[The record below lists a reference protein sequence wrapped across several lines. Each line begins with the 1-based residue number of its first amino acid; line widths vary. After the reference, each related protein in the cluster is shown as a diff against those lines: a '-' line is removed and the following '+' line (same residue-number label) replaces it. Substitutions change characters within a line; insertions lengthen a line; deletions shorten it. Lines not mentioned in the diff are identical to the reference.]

1 MDSTVQ
7 ISLVVLIY
15 TTAILFVLIA
25 IFLIRLIYTST
36 TLAKNLSKTSEMI
49 NQELE
54 PTLVELKETL
64 GSINSIVKNADD
76 GIGKVKGAVEKV
88 MCVPFMIGQKMRGL
102 FSGLKEG
109 LSLGIKLFRR

>member
-7 ISLVVLIY
+7 ISLTVLIY
-15 TTAILFVLIA
+15 ITAILLVLIA
-25 IFLIRLIYTST
+25 AFLIKLIHTST
-36 TLAKNLSKTSEMI
+36 ALAKNLSKTSEMI

-54 PTLVELKETL
+54 PTLAELKQTL

-76 GIGKVKGAVEKV
+76 GIEKVKGTMDKV
-88 MCVPFMIGQKMRGL
+88 LCVPFMIGQKMRGL

-109 LSLGIKLFRR
+109 LSLGIKLFRK

>member
-7 ISLVVLIY
+7 IGLVVLIY
-15 TTAILFVLIA
+15 TTAILFVIIA
-25 IFLIRLIYTST
+25 IFLIKLIHTST
-36 TLAKNLSKTSEMI
+36 TLAGNLSKTSEMI
-49 NQELE
+49 NKELE
-54 PTLVELKETL
+54 PALDELKQTL

-76 GIGKVKGAVEKV
+76 GMEKVKGAMDKV
-88 MCVPFMIGQKMRGL
+88 LGVPFMIGQKMRGL

>member
-15 TTAILFVLIA
+15 TTAILFILIA
-25 IFLIRLIYTST
+25 IFLIKLIHTST
-36 TLAKNLSKTSEMI
+36 SLAKNLSKTSEMI
-49 NQELE
+49 NEELE
-54 PTLVELKETL
+54 PTLAELKVTL
-64 GSINSIVKNADD
+64 SSINSIVKNTDSQ
-76 GIGKVKGAVEKV
+76 IEKVKVSMDKV
-88 MCVPFMIGQKMRGL
+88 ICMPFMIGQKMRGL

>member
-7 ISLVVLIY
+7 IGLVVLIY
-15 TTAILFVLIA
+15 VTAILLILIA
-25 IFLIRLIYTST
+25 VFLIKLIYTST
-36 TLAKNLSKTSEMI
+36 ILAKNLSKTSEMI

-76 GIGKVKGAVEKV
+76 GMEKVKGAMDKV
-88 MCVPFMIGQKMRGL
+88 LCVPFMIGQKMRGL

-109 LSLGIKLFRR
+109 LSLGIKLFRK